1 MFSDTEDDYDEPPT
15 PLSRAMSVKEPEEQ
29 QFFCLKPE
37 EILQKQISAI
47 EEVNG
52 VFEVSEYC
60 FPTFLTVTPDLPR
73 MCQGFVGVLQMGQ
86 RATNGEVRR
95 KIRAR
100 RDTTADISVVTRIN
114 FSLMRMWSARI
125 NEAAWRCTSTV
136 TLKTY
141 ITHSLSH

>member
-15 PLSRAMSVKEPEEQ
+15 PLSRTMSVKEPEEQ

-52 VFEVSEYC
+52 VFEVSKHC
-60 FPTFLTVTPDLPR
+60 FPPLLTVTPDLSG
-73 MCQGFVGVLQMGQ
+73 MCKGFVGVLQMGQ

-100 RDTTADISVVTRIN
+100 RDTMTADISVATRIN
-114 FSLMRMWSARI
+114 SSRMPM
-125 NEAAWRCTSTV
+125 
-136 TLKTY
+136 
-141 ITHSLSH
+141 